1 MAYDC
6 VERNP
11 YGTPISLPIH
21 SPFHMLSSSQDD
33 PVAIPDSPPQ
43 EAWARSYNT
52 HRAAPSLNAERA
64 KSESPELSMSIH
76 EYPSSQPPQEH
87 ATFVSLTPNS
97 SQIALSQAHQ
107 QSGKNAVAH
116 TLPDSESSLQAR
128 CASPRTGGSVT
139 YPSFHHGYHIF
150 RSVAQQRPSQTDP
163 IETDDSLSQE
173 QISGDR
179 LAKRHLD
186 HSLPVTSIT
195 LDRAQLRFPN
205 DSTSDERN
213 IQSTGLGDS
222 SNLRTEQSPGAPTQV
237 SGPSAIHGATFSKEV
252 SKPPLVTTAIDLQGH
267 LPTLTARREDFPD
280 QAAQA
285 PLLERSGAQE
295 GQDLS
300 LGSTSFD
307 DVRAGKA
314 FATGHYPREL
324 QAEPTNDLTAT
335 EATSSLQTPLVRKSI
350 LDENP
355 TPQLQIVKA
364 PLKNSQTRGDT
375 EVSRQTQL
383 KPDSGPSD
391 KPITVADGDAQ
402 FDRELM
408 ASVKPSKK
416 QDGDAEFK
424 EPEQATQG
432 DQPICDIGDSPFDG
446 GVNTVQGENTADCTS
461 VSGGTISQK
470 QPRLAVVDTPKK
482 RSGATQEAVSTNGS
496 SDCKAPRQS
505 SVSKTETSG
514 RKTGLRFEHPEGD
527 VGMSGTGMGKVIVK
541 TNRSAE
547 EKRKAEDKAIREA
560 DAVARLLANEERR
573 SCTPSFKS
581 TSKRDSHKSN
591 QAPQSLTKDA
601 SVQGVRQTSNISTQ
615 QPSLPKFGNKSLGK
629 PRSMTPLVPSATLIR
644 PTKSALRKSQS
655 STPRSVSFN
664 DDPVAPPGPLKTTAS
679 KWVEP
684 KIESCN
690 GASGKAKGF
699 KATSKKVIAKPKTS
713 QIKDEQVTPFKKD
726 LKASGSKSGPQAVK
740 QTASALV
747 TGLPKPKTQTKL
759 TITRDVKLKG
769 RADRPPKSP
778 TPATQKEEEDIVSD
792 SEVSASTFYS
802 DEENLPRSAKAGPS
816 KKRKL
821 THALKSAASS
831 LDIGSEEKQQSH
843 TTVSKAEVHPSV
855 PSADSVHVSHQN
867 STVRHSNISAS
878 KPKPEAK
885 PSSPRV
891 SDQKSNIVAQV
902 DSREASKSRS
912 PALYMSRASRASSGS
927 ASDGGPRAEHRSV
940 DESISESGSSYE
952 TDSDS
957 EEASASGSESA
968 ETESLLVSNR
978 RTSLPNGVEKD
989 KDLKGSKSRSQSSN
1003 RLSSRKTLS
1012 VSSRSASQLGT
1023 DEEDNEKLARN
1034 LDQQLQR
1041 DARHSMKLTPQETTV
1056 QSSAKTEKSAPIS
1069 VKPGVSRFP
1078 SLTGLRGKASKTEY
1092 NAGATTTQP
1101 PKTSSLSNVPS
1112 EPVKQLQTQTV
1123 DDTSSS
1129 SSESE
1134 DETSSSDDQ
1143 QNKVNGQSSKESA
1156 QKTSTPQPRPM
1167 KGIRALLKR
1176 RFSDGVPDT

>member
-1 MAYDC
+1 M
-6 VERNP
+6 
-11 YGTPISLPIH
+11 
-21 SPFHMLSSSQDD
+21 
-33 PVAIPDSPPQ
+33 AIPDSPPHG
-43 EAWARSYNT
+43 AWARSYNT
-52 HRAAPSLNAERA
+52 HRATPSLNAERA

-97 SQIALSQAHQ
+97 PQIALSQTHQ
-107 QSGKNAVAH
+107 QPEKNAVAH
-116 TLPDSESSLQAR
+116 TLSDSESSLQAR
-128 CASPRTGGSVT
+128 CASPHTGGSVT

-186 HSLPVTSIT
+186 HSLPVGSIT

-213 IQSTGLGDS
+213 IQSTGLGAS
-222 SNLRTEQSPGAPTQV
+222 SNLRTEQSPGAPTQF
-237 SGPSAIHGATFSKEV
+237 SGPSAIHGASFSKQV
-252 SKPPLVTTAIDLQGH
+252 IKPPLVTTAIDLQGH
-267 LPTLTARREDFPD
+267 LPTLTARREDFSD
-280 QAAQA
+280 QSVQA
-285 PLLERSGAQE
+285 PLLERGGAQE

-300 LGSTSFD
+300 LGFTSFD
-307 DVRAGKA
+307 NVRAGKA
-314 FATGHYPREL
+314 FATGNYPREL
-324 QAEPTNDLTAT
+324 QTEPTNDLTAT

-355 TPQLQIVKA
+355 TQQLQIVKA
-364 PLKNSQTRGDT
+364 PLKTSQTRGDT
-375 EVSRQTQL
+375 EVSRKTQL
-383 KPDSGPSD
+383 KPDSGPSA
-391 KPITVADGDAQ
+391 KSITVADGDAQ
-402 FDRELM
+402 LDREMM

-416 QDGDAEFK
+416 HDVDAELK
-424 EPEQATQG
+424 EPEQATQE
-432 DQPICDIGDSPFDG
+432 DQPICDTGDSPFDG
-446 GVNTVQGENTADCTS
+446 GVNTVQGENTANCTS
-461 VSGGTISQK
+461 VSGGSISQK
-470 QPRLAVVDTPKK
+470 QPRPAVVDTPKK
-482 RSGATQEAVSTNGS
+482 RSGATQEAVSTDGS
-496 SDCKAPRQS
+496 SDCKAPQQS
-505 SVSKTETSG
+505 SVSKTEISG
-514 RKTGLRFEHPEGD
+514 RKTGPRFEYPESD
-527 VGMSGTGMGKVIVK
+527 VGISGTEMGKVMVK
-541 TNRSAE
+541 TDRSAE
-547 EKRKAEDKAIREA
+547 KKRKAEDKAKREA
-560 DAVARLLANEERR
+560 DAVAKFLAKEQRK

-581 TSKRDSHKSN
+581 TSKRDWYNSD

-601 SVQGVRQTSNISTQ
+601 SVQGVRQTSSSSTQ
-615 QPSLPKFGNKSLGK
+615 QPSSPKSGNKSLGK
-629 PRSMTPLVPSATLIR
+629 PRSMTPLFPSASRNRSTLIR

-664 DDPVAPPGPLKTTAS
+664 DDPVAHPGPLKTTDS
-679 KWVEP
+679 NWVEP
-684 KIESCN
+684 KNESRN
-690 GASGKAKGF
+690 GASDTAKGF
-699 KATSKKVIAKPKTS
+699 KATSSKIIVKPKAS
-713 QIKDEQVTPFKKD
+713 QIKVEQVTPLKKD
-726 LKASGSKSGPQAVK
+726 LKASGSKTGPQVVK
-740 QTASALV
+740 QIASAV
-747 TGLPKPKTQTKL
+747 VSGLPKTKTQTKL
-759 TITRDVKLKG
+759 NVTRDVKLKG

-778 TPATQKEEEDIVSD
+778 TPAMEKEEEDTVAD

-821 THALKSAASS
+821 VYSLKSAASS
-831 LDIGSEEKQQSH
+831 LDIGSEEKQQSP
-843 TTVSKAEVHPSV
+843 TTVSKAEVHPSL
-855 PSADSVHVSHQN
+855 PSAESVHISHQN
-867 STVRHSNISAS
+867 DTVRHPNISAS
-878 KPKPEAK
+878 KPKPKAK
-885 PSSPRV
+885 SSSPRV
-891 SDQKSNIVAQV
+891 SDQKSNIVSQV

-912 PALYMSRASRASSGS
+912 PALYMSRASQASSRS
-927 ASDGGPRAEHRSV
+927 ASDGGPRAEHRSI
-940 DESISESGSSYE
+940 DESTSESGSSYE

-957 EEASASGSESA
+957 EEASASDSESA
-968 ETESLLVSNR
+968 ETDSLLVSNR

-1003 RLSSRKTLS
+1003 RLSSKS
-1012 VSSRSASQLGT
+1012 ASSRSASQSGT
-1023 DEEDNEKLARN
+1023 DDEDNKKLARN

-1041 DARHSMKLTPQETTV
+1041 DARHSMKVSPQEKTV
-1056 QSSAKTEKSAPIS
+1056 QSAAKTEKSAPIS

-1078 SLTGLRGKASKTEY
+1078 SLTGLRGNAAKTEY

-1101 PKTSSLSNVPS
+1101 PKTNTLSNVLPK
-1112 EPVKQLQTQTV
+1112 PVKQLQTQTV